1 MSVLATPPSSQI
13 QQPTANEIVMQ
24 LATGYMASISI
35 HIVAKLGIADLL
47 KNGARSTAD
56 LAAATQT
63 NEDRLYRMLRAL
75 AATGIFTEVAPRRFA
90 LTPAADCLRSDVEGS
105 LRPMAIWIGD
115 PLHFRVYAEMMHSI
129 KTGST
134 TFDHVMGK
142 PVFDYFPTDPSKS
155 EVFNHAMTCF
165 SEMVTPAVL
174 EAYDFSGIGTLM
186 DVAGG
191 HGMLLRSILNKYPEM
206 RGVVVDLEHVIQG
219 AKKMP
224 ENNAL
229 AHRCEFLCGD
239 FFADVPAKAD
249 AIIMKHIIHDWDDP
263 EAITILKNCRKALD
277 GKQNAK
283 VILVETV
290 IEPGDTPQL
299 GKFID
304 LEMLA
309 FTGGRE
315 RTEEEFHKLFTAA
328 GLRLNRIVST
338 RAPLWVV
345 EGVLN
350 N

>member
-142 PVFDYFPTDPSKS
+142 PVF
-155 EVFNHAMTCF
+155 
-165 SEMVTPAVL
+165 VL
-174 EAYDFSGIGTLM
+174 PYRP
-186 DVAGG
+186 
-191 HGMLLRSILNKYPEM
+191 LRI
-206 RGVVVDLEHVIQG
+206 
-219 AKKMP
+219 
-224 ENNAL
+224 
-229 AHRCEFLCGD
+229 
-239 FFADVPAKAD
+239 
-249 AIIMKHIIHDWDDP
+249 
-263 EAITILKNCRKALD
+263 
-277 GKQNAK
+277 
-283 VILVETV
+283 
-290 IEPGDTPQL
+290 
-299 GKFID
+299 
-304 LEMLA
+304 
-309 FTGGRE
+309 
-315 RTEEEFHKLFTAA
+315 
-328 GLRLNRIVST
+328 
-338 RAPLWVV
+338 
-345 EGVLN
+345 
-350 N
+350 

>member
-142 PVFDYFPTDPSKS
+142 PVFDYFPTDPSES

-165 SEMVTPAVL
+165 SEMVRPRCLRPTIFPAL
-174 EAYDFSGIGTLM
+174 EL
-186 DVAGG
+186 
-191 HGMLLRSILNKYPEM
+191 
-206 RGVVVDLEHVIQG
+206 
-219 AKKMP
+219 
-224 ENNAL
+224 
-229 AHRCEFLCGD
+229 
-239 FFADVPAKAD
+239 
-249 AIIMKHIIHDWDDP
+249 
-263 EAITILKNCRKALD
+263 
-277 GKQNAK
+277 
-283 VILVETV
+283 
-290 IEPGDTPQL
+290 
-299 GKFID
+299 
-304 LEMLA
+304 
-309 FTGGRE
+309 
-315 RTEEEFHKLFTAA
+315 
-328 GLRLNRIVST
+328 
-338 RAPLWVV
+338 
-345 EGVLN
+345 
-350 N
+350 

>member
-1 MSVLATPPSSQI
+1 MSVLATPASTQI
-13 QQPTANEIVMQ
+13 QQPNANELIMQ

-75 AATGIFTEVAPRRFA
+75 AGTGIFTEVAARTFA
-90 LTPAADCLRSDVEGS
+90 LTPAADCLRSDVKGS
-105 LRPMAIWIGD
+105 LRSMAIWIGD

-129 KTGST
+129 KTGAT

-142 PVFDYFPTDPSKS
+142 PVFDYFPTDPAES

-206 RGVVVDLEHVIQG
+206 RGVVVDLEHVIRG

-224 ENNAL
+224 ENHAL
-229 AHRCEFLCGD
+229 ADRCEFICGD

-263 EAITILKNCRKALD
+263 EAITILKNCRKALA

-290 IEPGDTPQL
+290 IEPGDRPQL

-315 RTEEEFHKLFTAA
+315 RTEEEFRKLFTTA
-328 GLRLNRIVST
+328 GLRLNRIIST
-338 RAPLWVV
+338 KAPLWVV
-345 EGVLN
+345 ESVVS
-350 N
+350 